1 MQLTFLTIFLLGLL
15 FLITVIIFNALLYD
29 KVNAYI
35 KIEKNSLDFKNENIK
50 HRVLNLRT
58 KISGDSSSL

>member
-29 KVNAYI
+29 KTLSYVRLEKTNLDL
-35 KIEKNSLDFKNENIK
+35 KIESIK
-50 HRVLNLRT
+50 YRVLNLRT
-58 KISGDSSSL
+58 KISGDSF